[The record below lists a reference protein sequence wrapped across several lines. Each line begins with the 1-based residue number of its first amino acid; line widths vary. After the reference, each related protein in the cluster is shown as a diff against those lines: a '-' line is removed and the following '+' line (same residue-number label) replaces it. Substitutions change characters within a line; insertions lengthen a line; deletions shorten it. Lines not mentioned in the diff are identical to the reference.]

1 MSQQAKSDATTLSQE
16 TNASQK
22 ERHQSLLLFFAVA
35 TLVLVGSQLS
45 SYFINANIPIGN
57 SVAIFDPVLFFTHI
71 RNLGGVF
78 GMAQGKG
85 WLFALFSFAL
95 LTGLVI
101 YLWRAR
107 GIPKL
112 EYLCFG
118 FVAGGGFSNVLD
130 RLVYGSV
137 VDFIDVRGIPFWH
150 YIFNTAD
157 VFIHVGLWPLLI
169 FSLLATRKN
178 AN

>member
-1 MSQQAKSDATTLSQE
+1 VSQQANSNSPVQEKTTDLKQRRASMLLFAGIALLVLL
-16 TNASQK
+16 ASQ
-22 ERHQSLLLFFAVA
+22 A
-35 TLVLVGSQLS
+35 S
-45 SYFINANIPIGN
+45 SYLINENIPLGN
-57 SVAIFDPVLFFTHI
+57 SVAVLDPSLYFTHI

-85 WLFALFSFAL
+85 WLFAVFSFAL
-95 LTGLVI
+95 LTGLVV
-101 YLWRAR
+101 YLWRSSSLQR
-107 GIPKL
+107 Y
-112 EYLCFG
+112 EYICFG

-137 VDFIDVRGIPFWH
+137 VDFIDIRGIPFWH

-169 FSLLATRKN
+169 FSLIAARHN
-178 AN
+178 NQ

>member
-1 MSQQAKSDATTLSQE
+1 M
-16 TNASQK
+16 
-22 ERHQSLLLFFAVA
+22 LLFAVITA
-35 TLVLVGSQLS
+35 LVLAGSQAS
-45 SYFINANIPIGN
+45 SYLINTNIPLGD
-57 SVAIFDPVLFFTHI
+57 SVAVFDPALYFTHI

-101 YLWRAR
+101 YLWRAS
-107 GIPKL
+107 GLQKF

-130 RLVYGSV
+130 RLIYGSV

-169 FSLLATRKN
+169 YSLMASRNNTIPP
-178 AN
+178 AQ

>member
-1 MSQQAKSDATTLSQE
+1 MMLFAAIALLVLL
-16 TNASQK
+16 ASQ
-22 ERHQSLLLFFAVA
+22 A
-35 TLVLVGSQLS
+35 S
-45 SYFINANIPIGN
+45 SYLINENIPLGN
-57 SVAIFDPVLFFTHI
+57 SVTVLDPILYFTHI

-95 LTGLVI
+95 LTGLTV
-101 YLWRAR
+101 YLWRASSLQR
-107 GIPKL
+107 F
-112 EYLCFG
+112 EYICFG

-137 VDFIDVRGIPFWH
+137 VDFIDVRGIPLWQ

-169 FSLLATRKN
+169 FSLMASRSSS
-178 AN
+178 

>member
-1 MSQQAKSDATTLSQE
+1 MSQQANSDSTSQ
-16 TNASQK
+16 NASTSPSQ
-22 ERHQSLLLFFAVA
+22 RQHSMLLFAVVA
-35 TLVLVGSQLS
+35 LLVLAGSQAS
-45 SYFINANIPIGN
+45 SYLINANIPLGD
-57 SVAIFDPVLFFTHI
+57 SVAIFDPALYFTHI

-95 LTGLVI
+95 LTGLIV

-107 GIPKL
+107 DL
-112 EYLCFG
+112 QTFEYLCFG

-169 FSLLATRKN
+169 YSLMASRQNTS
-178 AN
+178 

>member
-1 MSQQAKSDATTLSQE
+1 MLLFAAISLLALL
-16 TNASQK
+16 ASQ
-22 ERHQSLLLFFAVA
+22 
-35 TLVLVGSQLS
+35 TS
-45 SYFINANIPIGN
+45 SYLINTHIPLGN
-57 SVAIFDPVLFFTHI
+57 SVAIADPVLYFTHI

-95 LTGLVI
+95 LSGLI
-101 YLWRAR
+101 AYLWRAR
-107 GIPKL
+107 GL
-112 EYLCFG
+112 QRFEYLCFG

-137 VDFIDVRGIPFWH
+137 VDFIDVRGIPFWQ

-169 FSLLATRKN
+169 YSLMASRN
-178 AN
+178 PRSEP